1 LKYGKLLQLDCNV
14 SWLSFRVSEEDGMAT
29 QKQFTSFEEL
39 LASAEKPVLVDFY
52 ATWCG
57 PCRMLAPIL
66 DQVQALMKDKLQI
79 VKIDTDRYPELAS
92 QYEVHALPTLVLFK
106 KGQPVER
113 MEGVMPPEQ
122 LIEHFSPL
130 L

>member
-1 LKYGKLLQLDCNV
+1 MSV
-14 SWLSFRVSEEDGMAT
+14 
-29 QKQFTSFEEL
+29 QKEYTSFEDL
-39 LASAEKPVLVDFY
+39 IASSEKPLLVDFY

-66 DQVQALMKDKLQI
+66 DQVQALMRDKLQI
-79 VKIDTDRYPELAS
+79 VKIDTDRYPDLAS
-92 QYEVHALPTLVLFK
+92 HYEIHALPTLVLFK

-113 MEGVMPPEQ
+113 IEGVMPPEQ
-122 LIEHFSPL
+122 LVARLTPL

>member
-1 LKYGKLLQLDCNV
+1 MSV
-14 SWLSFRVSEEDGMAT
+14 
-29 QKQFTSFEEL
+29 QKEYTSFEDL
-39 LASAEKPVLVDFY
+39 IANAEKPLLVDFY

-66 DQVQALMKDKLQI
+66 DQVQALMRGKLQI
-79 VKIDTDRYPELAS
+79 VKIDTDRYPDLAS
-92 QYEVHALPTLVLFK
+92 HYEIHALPTLVLFK

-113 MEGVMPPEQ
+113 IEGVMPPEQ
-122 LIEHFSPL
+122 LIERLTPL

>member
-1 LKYGKLLQLDCNV
+1 MSV
-14 SWLSFRVSEEDGMAT
+14 
-29 QKQFTSFEEL
+29 QKEFTSFEDL
-39 LASAEKPVLVDFY
+39 IASAEKPLLVDFY

-66 DQVQALMKDKLQI
+66 DQVQALLRGKIQI
-79 VKIDTDRYPELAS
+79 VKIDTDRYPDLAS
-92 QYEVHALPTLVLFK
+92 HYDIHALPTLVLFK

-113 MEGVMPPEQ
+113 IEGVMPPEQ
-122 LIEHFSPL
+122 LVERLTPL